1 MKGWDELG
9 VVDTIYEEEEERDP
23 DASRSLSLTPS
34 ITASPTSP
42 RSTSSLLSPSPTSLN
57 ARVEEW
63 SKMTGRKTDIIIRLH
78 DHCFFLHKDPLISRS
93 RYLCRRLTEST
104 EITINAPSKITAETF
119 SEIILF
125 CYDSS
130 INLTPSNVAAV
141 RIAADWLE
149 MDVHNG
155 EGNGGLTWVTRDLYF
170 RQEIAGDGTNAE
182 QVLRTCVQ
190 LLPDVNGGIARCN
203 HQRAYNRE
211 QKIQLCHCINPAK
224 LSQHLSIHL
233 VQHPRSPSAS
243 SPPIHPPR
251 PTSNTRPLLHL
262 SEPPPSNLQ
271 APLHPRRHPPARRHP
286 PQLLPPPLVYPGHIM
301 IRLVTWVTRTTVGT
315 RVVELE
321 GLRTAS
327 EKKAWSN
334 MTAIRVLPEPDSRK
348 FTLPIDCVSDPF
360 HEVKRKRDKKKEP
373 PSTLG
378 AILQRD
384 AILRNSS
391 HLRSSIQATSFRIES
406 LERDL
411 DGLRRKLRWSEE
423 KGSSSFRVV
432 GDDGAR
438 GGCVESGRRGKGIG
452 RKLLDGFKSVFKT
465 LPSSAAEVA
474 TAQRHRRN
482 NSFA

>member
-57 ARVEEW
+57 ARVEE
-63 SKMTGRKTDIIIRLH
+63 
-78 DHCFFLHKDPLISRS
+78 C
-93 RYLCRRLTEST
+93 
-104 EITINAPSKITAETF
+104 
-119 SEIILF
+119 
-125 CYDSS
+125 
-130 INLTPSNVAAV
+130 TPA
-141 RIAADWLE
+141 
-149 MDVHNG
+149 
-155 EGNGGLTWVTRDLYF
+155 
-170 RQEIAGDGTNAE
+170 
-182 QVLRTCVQ
+182 
-190 LLPDVNGGIARCN
+190 
-203 HQRAYNRE
+203 
-211 QKIQLCHCINPAK
+211 
-224 LSQHLSIHL
+224 
-233 VQHPRSPSAS
+233 
-243 SPPIHPPR
+243 
-251 PTSNTRPLLHL
+251 
-262 SEPPPSNLQ
+262 
-271 APLHPRRHPPARRHP
+271 
-286 PQLLPPPLVYPGHIM
+286 PPPLHHLQSILLDQPPTPALSSTSPNHPH
-301 IRLVTWVTRTTVGT
+301 RT
-315 RVVELE
+315 
-321 GLRTAS
+321 S
-327 EKKAWSN
+327 K
-334 MTAIRVLPEPDSRK
+334 
-348 FTLPIDCVSDPF
+348 
-360 HEVKRKRDKKKEP
+360 P